1 MKLIEFL
8 KKIGILRYG
17 TAAGTYKTAKD
28 APDMLITDVYPSQS
42 KKKPAAES
50 EAKASSD

>member
-17 TAAGTYKTAKD
+17 TAAGTYKNAKD
-28 APDMLITDVYPSQS
+28 APDMLVTDVYPTQS
-42 KKKPAAES
+42 AETPVPHPD
-50 EAKASSD
+50 EAKPSD

>member
-17 TAAGTYKTAKD
+17 AAAGTYKNAKD
-28 APDMLITDVYPSQS
+28 APDMLITDVYPTQS
-42 KKKPAAES
+42 EES
-50 EAKASSD
+50 PVAHPDEATPSD